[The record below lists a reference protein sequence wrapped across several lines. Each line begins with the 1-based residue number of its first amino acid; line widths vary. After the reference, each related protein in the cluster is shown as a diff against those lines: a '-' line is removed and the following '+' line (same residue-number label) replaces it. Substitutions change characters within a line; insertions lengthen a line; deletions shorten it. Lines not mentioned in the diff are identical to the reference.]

1 MPHQAIV
8 LLLISIILLGVAA
21 NGEITF
27 SSQDVE
33 LVINET
39 YTIVVQSS
47 QGELPVNLNITSNH
61 TDIVSFTPH
70 YLSANSSPPWNIIA
84 TGLNPGH
91 DVISL
96 VGNSQIDVSKAF
108 IRVTVERSKEL
119 ATVSVVV
126 GWIYFVAWSVSFY
139 PQIYENW
146 RRKSVVGL
154 NIDFVALNLI
164 GFALYS
170 VFNCGLYWIPSV
182 EAEYFEKNPKG
193 LNPVQLNDIVFSLH
207 AAFIT
212 ACTLIQVFIY
222 ERGGQRLSKVAGLLV
237 TIFAI
242 IIIISFILPFFNI
255 MGWLN
260 FLYICSYI
268 KLTITLIKYIPQA
281 VMNYK
286 RKSTI
291 GWSIGNVVLDF
302 TGGILS
308 MLQMIINADNY
319 NDWASIF
326 GDPTKFGLGLFSVL
340 FDIFFLIQH
349 YILYRDVRHG
359 GKNSRNVGE
368 RLPGIVIRLPSDM
381 IADEKV
387 GSTSPL
393 LFVT

>member
-1 MPHQAIV
+1 MKRLAYCIF
-8 LLLISIILLGVAA
+8 IFIGVA
-21 NGEITF
+21 NGEIIF
-27 SSQDVE
+27 SIQDLD

-39 YTIVVQSS
+39 HTIEVNSL
-47 QGELPVNLNITSNH
+47 EPKLPVRVNVTSKH
-61 TDIVSFTPH
+61 DDIVSFSPTF
-70 YLSANSSPPWNIIA
+70 LSSNSSPPWKIVIR
-84 TGLNPGH
+84 GLSPGH
-91 DVISL
+91 DVVSL
-96 VGNSQIDVSKAF
+96 TAHSDLVDLSKAF
-108 IRVTVERSKEL
+108 ARVTVERSKEL
-119 ATVSVVV
+119 ATLSVVV

-154 NIDFVALNLI
+154 NIDFVVLNLI
-164 GFALYS
+164 GFVLYS

-207 AAFIT
+207 AA
-212 ACTLIQVFIY
+212 CVTLFTLFQCLIY
-222 ERGGQRLSKVAGLLV
+222 ERGGQTLSKVAGLLT
-237 TIFAI
+237 TIFGVI
-242 IIIISFILPFFNI
+242 IVISFILPFFKV

-349 YILYRDVRHG
+349 YILYRGASSKMYDL
-359 GKNSRNVGE
+359 S
-368 RLPGIVIRLPSDM
+368 
-381 IADEKV
+381 
-387 GSTSPL
+387 
-393 LFVT
+393 